1 MARWKVELIGDA
13 PDTALLAAL
22 FTAPE
27 LRVLNDEG
35 RFLLEAYELEDF
47 QHHSDVLR
55 VARDIVTRMNGA
67 TRLEQGSYRNVK
79 VGPVHEARADGTR
92 ATTVFA
98 EPATIDIR
106 ASVFPPTVVGGVMT
120 EPVSNPASRFVEIA
134 SRDQDA
140 HEALDLWADPQH
152 NWMNLYKVFEIIQSR
167 GRASLGGARS
177 KDLSRFTHTA
187 NHEKAGGHDARHARL
202 GTDPPRDPMSLLEA
216 DQFVGRLLESWLQSL
231 S

>member
-1 MARWKVELIGDA
+1 
-13 PDTALLAAL
+13 
-22 FTAPE
+22 
-27 LRVLNDEG
+27 
-35 RFLLEAYELEDF
+35 
-47 QHHSDVLR
+47 
-55 VARDIVTRMNGA
+55 MNGA

-120 EPVSNPASRFVEIA
+120 EPVANPASRFVEIA
-134 SRDQDA
+134 SRDQHA

-167 GRASLGGARS
+167 GRASLGGTRS

-187 NHEKAGGHDARHARL
+187 NHENAGAVMHDTPVL
-202 GTDPPRDPMSLLEA
+202 VPIPQGIP
-216 DQFVGRLLESWLQSL
+216 
-231 S
+231 